1 MMKNKQL
8 FWPFGLYFLLLAG
21 VAAHGPYRV
30 LYFQSLEFTGAQI
43 GLLTG
48 IAPLVTLVSLPLIT
62 GFADRTKRHKLI
74 MSVSLLVVIAGLIIY
89 TTLTTFTALFIVTIL
104 VGIFFAPVMALAN
117 SATMFMLGE
126 WKEGYGRIRLGGTL
140 GFSLVATLAGILVE
154 NHGLKI
160 AFWSGAGIL
169 FLSFLVSQKLTHG
182 DEESGKPANW
192 NRVGELLKNPQF
204 LLFLLLSLSGG
215 ISFATLNAYLFPYMK
230 AVGAKEA
237 TMGLA
242 LTIGTISE
250 VPAMFFAGQFIKRY
264 KAFNIILF
272 ALAMTGL
279 RFLLLGIAASPTLV
293 LWIQLLNGLNYPLL
307 TVAGVTFADEHAP
320 EGFRATAQGL
330 FNTATGGIGAALGG
344 FVGGLLFESLGAQG
358 MYLAFGTFVFIV
370 LVVVGAIQRV
380 LLPKEVKEIRD

>member
-8 FWPFGLYFLLLAG
+8 LWPFGFYFLLFAG

-30 LYFQSLEFTGAQI
+30 LYFQSLELTGAQI

-48 IAPLVTLVSLPLIT
+48 VAPLVTLVSLPLIT

-74 MSVSLLVVIAGLIIY
+74 MSVSLLLVIVGLIAY
-89 TTLTTFTALFIVTIL
+89 TYLKTFAALFLITIL
-104 VGIFFAPVMALAN
+104 ISIFFSPGMALAN
-117 SATMFMLGE
+117 SASMFMLGE

-140 GFSLVATLAGILVE
+140 GFSLVATVAGILVE

-169 FLSFLVSQKLTHG
+169 FLSFLVSQKLTHS
-182 DEESGKPANW
+182 DKESGKPANW
-192 NRVGELLKNPQF
+192 NRVGKLLKNPQF

-250 VPAMFFAGQFIKRY
+250 VPALFFAGQFIKRY

-279 RFLLLGIAASPTLV
+279 RFLLLGIATSPTLV

-307 TVAGVTFADEHAP
+307 TVAGITFADEHAP
-320 EGFRATAQGL
+320 RKGFAPPHRDCSTPPPEALALRWAVLAAVCYLKASAHKACTSRLAHLYSL
-330 FNTATGGIGAALGG
+330 F
-344 FVGGLLFESLGAQG
+344 
-358 MYLAFGTFVFIV
+358 
-370 LVVVGAIQRV
+370 
-380 LLPKEVKEIRD
+380 

>member
-8 FWPFGLYFLLLAG
+8 RWPFGFYFLLLAG

-48 IAPLVTLVSLPLIT
+48 VAPLVTLISLPLIT

-74 MSVSLLVVIAGLIIY
+74 MSVALLVVIAGLIIY

-104 VGIFFAPVMALAN
+104 IGIFFAPVMALAN

-140 GFSLVATLAGILVE
+140 GFSVVATLAGILVE

-182 DEESGKPANW
+182 DKESGKPANW
-192 NRVGELLKNPQF
+192 NRIGELLKNPRF

-215 ISFATLNAYLFPYMK
+215 ISFATLNSYLFPYMK

-279 RFLLLGIAASPTLV
+279 RFLLLGIATSPTLV

-344 FVGGLLFESLGAQG
+344 FAGGLLFESLGAHG
-358 MYLAFGTFVFIV
+358 MYLAFGTFVFIG

-380 LLPKEVKEIRD
+380 LAPKEVQEIRN

>member
-8 FWPFGLYFLLLAG
+8 RWPFGFYFLLLAG

-43 GLLTG
+43 GLLIG
-48 IAPLVTLVSLPLIT
+48 IAPLVTLISLPLIT

-74 MSVSLLVVIAGLIIY
+74 MSVALLFVIAGLIIY

-104 VGIFFAPVMALAN
+104 IGIFFAPVMALAN

-182 DEESGKPANW
+182 DKESGKPADW
-192 NRVGELLKNPQF
+192 NRIGELLKNPQF

-215 ISFATLNAYLFPYMK
+215 ISFATLNSYLFPYMK

-250 VPAMFFAGQFIKRY
+250 LPAMFFAGQFIKRY

-279 RFLLLGIAASPTLV
+279 RFLLLGIATSPTLV

-344 FVGGLLFESLGAQG
+344 FAGGLLFESLGAQG

-380 LLPKEVKEIRD
+380 LSPKEVQEIRN